1 MQLQQYGGQHTI
13 HSRKSR
19 GPLYSCALE
28 EQLDLNIESLAVT
41 LTASQPQIRLETS
54 LFDDLIQEKDEKK
67 AILTASLNEFDF
79 KAIGHA
85 IRQKLLQYYYRI
97 CCCTLVMEKKDLR
110 HHENRLATYII
121 VLHYSRA
128 PSNPLM
134 FRPNQKRSCHTENW
148 TRSFQ

>member
-85 IRQKLLQYYYRI
+85 IRQKLLQYYTI
-97 CCCTLVMEKKDLR
+97 GGSVVVVLWQVVMEKNLTHMVSSKLIFTCIYPQSDQKKMILLTVGP
-110 HHENRLATYII
+110 RL
-121 VLHYSRA
+121 
-128 PSNPLM
+128 
-134 FRPNQKRSCHTENW
+134 SCL
-148 TRSFQ
+148 